1 MYATYT
7 NLYINYTYIHM
18 LRACPEQA
26 YINGQEKQENS
37 CDKMVCDF
45 NEGYNANYLNIL
57 NCSTQIVES
66 WV

>member
-1 MYATYT
+1 
-7 NLYINYTYIHM
+7 M
-18 LRACPEQA
+18 LRVCPEHA